1 LLDAYEIAFR
11 MLLCLVYQKLTIAEA
26 DLHLDRGLAPE
37 LLRPINRPYPTL
49 PEE

>member
-1 LLDAYEIAFR
+1 LLDAYEVALW

-26 DLHLDRGLAPE
+26 DLHFDRGLTPE
-37 LLRPINRPYPTL
+37 LLRPINGPCPTL